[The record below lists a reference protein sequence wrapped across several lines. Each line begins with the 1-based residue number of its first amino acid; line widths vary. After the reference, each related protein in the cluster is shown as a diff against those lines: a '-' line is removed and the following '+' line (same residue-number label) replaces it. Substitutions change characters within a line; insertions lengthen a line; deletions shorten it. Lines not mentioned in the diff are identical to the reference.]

1 MQQIV
6 RVGKSRR
13 AVEQRIVILFD
24 FAEEAVVVHDGG
36 RRTVIDSLRR
46 GVQEI
51 GRGDKVGTGGR
62 RTRWR
67 IEMAEESRGLDEFN
81 TELVCRGCWISVG
94 FFMVVLFSVGRSQ

>member
-62 RTRWR
+62 RRRWR
-67 IEMAEESRGLDEFN
+67 IEMAEESRGLDELN
-81 TELVCRGCWISVG
+81 TEWVCRGCWISVG
-94 FFMVVLFSVGRSQ
+94 FFMVVLFSVGR